1 MWRWRAAARTC
12 RQVRQLLQRCS
23 YFFRILFTQLPMRVR
38 KWIILRP
45 PEAGWMVLTADFR
58 HVAVP
63 TILSRLDKKPPV
75 LNASGEV
82 GNRVSNFFADF
93 AGKPLRVETCGD
105 QRSIGPARGN
115 IVKAGLDFR
124 RKGLNLFWRR
134 QSFSKQE
141 IKRWLQF
148 LTAQRRAV
156 KVLVFS
162 GRTCSEFKFVIYHP
176 QTIFRLVAV
185 DAIHA
190 AANGQPIHRL
200 GPIRPQL
207 VFGIDLDGNRKV
219 S

>member
-1 MWRWRAAARTC
+1 
-12 RQVRQLLQRCS
+12 
-23 YFFRILFTQLPMRVR
+23 MRVR
-38 KWIILRP
+38 EWIIPRP

-124 RKGLNLFWRR
+124 RKGLSVFWRG
-134 QSFSKQE
+134 QSFFE
-141 IKRWLQF
+141 GRFRRWLRV
-148 LTAQRRAV
+148 LTEQCTSV
-156 KVLVFS
+156 KDV
-162 GRTCSEFKFVIYHP
+162 
-176 QTIFRLVAV
+176 
-185 DAIHA
+185 
-190 AANGQPIHRL
+190 
-200 GPIRPQL
+200 
-207 VFGIDLDGNRKV
+207 
-219 S
+219 